1 MAPNLTCKT
10 RPTIALAQINSRIG
24 DFAGNRAQILDAVAA
39 AVAQVRDPSQL
50 LVVTP
55 ELALCGYPPRD
66 LLYDRDFVREALAAT
81 ATLARALHEQH
92 ADGPAVLCGS
102 LMQAPPQEVQQPQH
116 PGLYD
121 AAVLLQG
128 GTAVAHV
135 AKRLLPVYDVFYEPR
150 WFVPGPIGKPLQWG
164 RHQLGVLICEDL
176 WDDAYAVHPAA
187 ELRAAGAD
195 LLICLSA
202 SPYRQGVL
210 GQRRL
215 HAARAAALGAPVVY
229 VNAVGAQDELI
240 FDGGSFVLSA
250 TGDRVHALPC
260 FAEAVQICDV
270 DALLRGALPP
280 CPAADLPR
288 EEEILRAL
296 SLGVRDFCRKNGVR
310 RAFVGLSGGIDSAL
324 VLCIAVRALGADAV
338 TALTLPSRYNDPRST
353 QEAKALCHALGVHCE
368 EISIDPLLSACEA
381 QLRPG
386 LDRALGRPADSSP
399 HDDTTFE
406 NVQARLRALVLMAYV
421 NRRGGIL
428 LNTSNKTELSVGY
441 STLYGDMSGALGVI
455 ADLTKPDVYAL
466 CRHINAT
473 APSGAGPIPSFILD
487 RPPSAELRPDQVDP
501 FDYDRESPP
510 IEALVQN
517 QPPRDGAHA
526 TDLARYRRLLR
537 GAEHKRWQFGIALKV
552 SERAFGTGRMMP
564 VTRAR

>member
-1 MAPNLTCKT
+1 MAHSRLPTG

-39 AVAQVRDPSQL
+39 AVAQVPDPSQL

-81 ATLARALHEQH
+81 TSLARALHEQH
-92 ADGPAVLCGS
+92 PDGPAVLCGS
-102 LMQAPPQEVQQPQH
+102 LVQAPPHHVQQPQH

-128 GTAVAHV
+128 GTVAAHV
-135 AKRLLPVYDVFYEPR
+135 AKRLLPVYDVYYEPR
-150 WFVPGPIGKPLQWG
+150 WFVPGPVGAPLRWG
-164 RHQLGVLICEDL
+164 SHQLGILICEDL
-176 WDDAYAVHPAA
+176 WDEAYAVHPAA
-187 ELRAAGAD
+187 ELHAAGAD

-210 GQRRL
+210 AQRRH
-215 HAARAAALGAPVVY
+215 HATRAAALGVPVVY

-240 FDGGSFVLSA
+240 FDGGSFVISA
-250 TGDRVHALPC
+250 TGDRVHTLPR
-260 FAEAVQICDV
+260 FAEAVQLCEV
-270 DALLRGALPP
+270 DALLHGTLPP
-280 CPAADLPR
+280 CPAEDLPR

-324 VLCIAVRALGADAV
+324 VLCIAVRALGPDAV
-338 TALTLPSRYNDPRST
+338 TALTLPTRYNDPRST
-353 QEAKALCHALGVHCE
+353 QEAKALCHALGVHGE

-386 LDRALGRPADSSP
+386 LDRASRHPADSSP

-466 CRHINAT
+466 CRHINAS
-473 APSGAGPIPSFILD
+473 APDGTGPIPAFILD

-501 FDYDRESPP
+501 FEYDRESPP

-517 QPPRDGAHA
+517 KAPPDGAHA